1 MSDMHWHNWWT
12 HLSCPTPCQCS
23 GRPSAHKA
31 LASLILMPL
40 HFYQTFDVDMS
51 YHYHF
56 MYAHLIHYKP
66 STDKCKTKS
75 MKGKKVEIDGFKCF
89 DYEEDNLMVHTHTH
103 THSTQQLHDLVQ
115 GDRGGKERVECGHNT
130 HTHTDKS
137 AKQWMH
143 SIICSFISSFHIA
156 VLLGPSVINVE
167 VYKFFKLFSLQPYIG
182 VYYFHLLCLY
192 LANNVQNRTNRQAAI
207 QICHCFKQWIKQTQP
222 MDECLGP
229 LHTH

>member
-89 DYEEDNLMVHTHTH
+89 DYEEDNLMVHTHTLH
-103 THSTQQLHDLVQ
+103 TTATRLSVGGQ
-115 GDRGGKERVECGHNT
+115 RGQRESGVRAQYT

-137 AKQWMH
+137 AK
-143 SIICSFISSFHIA
+143 
-156 VLLGPSVINVE
+156 
-167 VYKFFKLFSLQPYIG
+167 
-182 VYYFHLLCLY
+182 
-192 LANNVQNRTNRQAAI
+192 
-207 QICHCFKQWIKQTQP
+207 
-222 MDECLGP
+222 
-229 LHTH
+229 